1 MYPICFRFVRYRMLD
16 GLNSRTLLDER
27 CGYICDNRFSGI
39 EDVQFRWG
47 VSASYGKG
55 KLRMQNFCGMYLQV
69 IERASWG
76 CRISMR
82 SILMLSKMWNVD
94 AIVYN
99 RQAEKYLQVQRKASC
114 RYVGPKKSICNSE
127 YQSLADTSVYK
138 RASAMS
144 NKLRI

>member
-1 MYPICFRFVRYRMLD
+1 MYPIGFRFVRYRMLD

-69 IERASWG
+69 IERAS
-76 CRISMR
+76 
-82 SILMLSKMWNVD
+82 
-94 AIVYN
+94 
-99 RQAEKYLQVQRKASC
+99 
-114 RYVGPKKSICNSE
+114 
-127 YQSLADTSVYK
+127 
-138 RASAMS
+138 
-144 NKLRI
+144 